1 MNQDGGRIFVT
12 RVPVRF
18 GDCDPAGIVFYPR
31 YFEMI
36 NGLVEDWCGQALGT
50 SFHDMHLRDGWGLP
64 TVHVET
70 DFLAPSELGENLHA
84 ELRVK
89 KMGGASLHLAIR
101 LLGPDNSERVRAQI
115 VLVSMDLRVRR
126 AIPMPR
132 EFAIRARAFCN
143 TDTAE
148 PTN

>member
-1 MNQDGGRIFVT
+1 MTDDSDRKFTTRI
-12 RVPVRF
+12 PVRF

-36 NGLVEDWCGQALGT
+36 NGLVEDWCAQALGF

-64 TVHVET
+64 TVHLET
-70 DFLAPSELGENLHA
+70 DFLAPSELGDNLRA
-84 ELRVK
+84 ELRVT

-101 LLGPDNSERVRAQI
+101 LLGPDNAERVRAQV
-115 VLVSMDLRVRR
+115 VLVSMDLRERR

-132 EFAIRARAFCN
+132 EFSIRAKAFCSI
-143 TDTAE
+143 DAAE